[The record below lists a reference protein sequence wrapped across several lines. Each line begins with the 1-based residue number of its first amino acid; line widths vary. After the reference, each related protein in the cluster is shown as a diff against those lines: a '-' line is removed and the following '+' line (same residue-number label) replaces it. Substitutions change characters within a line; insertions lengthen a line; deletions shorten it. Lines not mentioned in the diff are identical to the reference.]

1 MASRSLATVEKAH
14 AQRAA
19 DTQRAAELAE
29 RYAGWVVWSARDG
42 LMRLATRAGDNQ
54 QPPAG
59 DDPIWSRTLIEENWN
74 KLDVALAE
82 QAQADQRRAARTY
95 LS

>member
-1 MASRSLATVEKAH
+1 
-14 AQRAA
+14 
-19 DTQRAAELAE
+19 
-29 RYAGWVVWSARDG
+29 
-42 LMRLATRAGDNQ
+42 MRLATRAGDNQ

>member
-54 QPPAG
+54 EPPAG
-59 DDPIWSRTLIEENWN
+59 DDPLWSRTLMADSW
-74 KLDVALAE
+74 LDLERQLAE